1 MTTEG
6 GPPLCKKAPISF
18 TVVKPANRFS
28 LMQIKLFTIPISD
41 SGSALQEMNT
51 FLKAHKILEIQQMLI
66 SNDNGANWCFC
77 IRYVEQAFN
86 AASGSK
92 AKVDYRQVLD
102 EPTFR
107 KFSHLREIRKTVAA
121 TEGLSAFIVFTDE
134 ELAELA
140 KLEQIT
146 IKSMLSIKG
155 IGEKK
160 AERFAH
166 YFMDNPEP
174 DETPGAITS
183 ADS

>member
-1 MTTEG
+1 
-6 GPPLCKKAPISF
+6 
-18 TVVKPANRFS
+18 
-28 LMQIKLFTIPISD
+28 MQIKLFTIPVGD
-41 SGSALQEMNT
+41 SGSALLEMNT
-51 FLKAHKILEIQQMLI
+51 FLKAHKILEIQQKLI
-66 SNDNGANWCFC
+66 SNNNGACWCFC
-77 IRYVEQAFN
+77 VRYIEQAFN
-86 AASGSK
+86 PTSGSK

-107 KFSHLREIRKTVAA
+107 KFSHLREIRKSVVA

-140 KLEQIT
+140 KLEEIT

-166 YFMDNPEP
+166 YFIENPQTNEA
-174 DETPGAITS
+174 PGAV
-183 ADS
+183 A